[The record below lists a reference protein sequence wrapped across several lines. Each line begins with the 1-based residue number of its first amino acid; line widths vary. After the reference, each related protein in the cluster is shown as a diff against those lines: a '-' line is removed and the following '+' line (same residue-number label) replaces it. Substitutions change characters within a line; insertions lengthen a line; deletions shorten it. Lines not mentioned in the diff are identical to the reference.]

1 MKMNK
6 LKYDVTVVGAG
17 AAGIACAYTCA
28 KNGLK
33 TLLIEKNIHA
43 GGLIT
48 SGLVMPV
55 MKLNDCGINN
65 SFYRILTDTAS
76 KNECSITYSDGNKG
90 WFNVEKLK
98 FLFDTLLKSVDCD
111 ILYDSYVKN
120 VTTKNHE
127 FYLDVEQDILSVY
140 IDTTFLVDATGNG
153 KIFRELNLEILND
166 NSNSQAKSLRFL
178 MSNVDV
184 KKFANWISKIDEDKN
199 VTTVCD
205 VGEETHC
212 STAYTWDTGK
222 NWALSPIFT
231 KAVNDGIL
239 KPSDTAYFQVFTVPK
254 MPSTI
259 AFNCPRLLP
268 DNTSN
273 NTNSVFSDSELLIQG
288 RERIIRLEKFCKKY
302 LKGFE
307 NAYISNIADMLG
319 TRESIRVK
327 GKKIFTVDDIVTGR
341 KPQNIALASDY
352 PIDVHSNSPK
362 SDKLEFT
369 KHVWYLP
376 LECLMSDRYDN
387 LFVVGRCLSAEF
399 LAQAAVRTQANCF
412 SMGEAVA
419 NFITLKRNLK

>member
-1 MKMNK
+1 MKMEN
-6 LKYDVTVVGAG
+6 LNYDVTIVGAG
-17 AAGIACAYTCA
+17 AAGISCAYICA
-28 KNGLK
+28 KKGLK

-48 SGLVMPV
+48 SGLVIPV

-65 SFYRILTDTAS
+65 TFYNILTDVAF

-90 WFNVEKLK
+90 WFNLEKLK
-98 FLFDTLLKSVDCD
+98 FVFDKLLKSVNCD
-111 ILYDSYVKN
+111 ILYGTYVKN
-120 VTTKNHE
+120 VNYQNNKFSIE
-127 FYLDVEQDILSVY
+127 AEQEILSLC

-153 KIFRELNLEILND
+153 KIFRDLNLEILND
-166 NSNSQAKSLRFL
+166 NKENQAMSLRFS
-178 MSNVDV
+178 MSNVDIKEFV
-184 KKFANWISKIDEDKN
+184 KWITEFDKDRN
-199 VTTVCD
+199 VTTSCEI
-205 VGEETHC
+205 GGETHC

-222 NWALSPIFT
+222 NWALEPVFT

-239 KPSDTAYFQVFTVPK
+239 KPSDTAYFQLFTMPK
-254 MPSTI
+254 MPTTI

-268 DNTSN
+268 DTASN
-273 NTNSVFSDSELLIQG
+273 NTNSVFSTSNLIIQG
-288 RERIIRLEKFCKKY
+288 RERIIRLEKFCRKY

-319 TRESIRVK
+319 IRESIRVK
-327 GKKIFTVDDIVTGR
+327 GKKVFTVEDIISGK
-341 KPQNIALASDY
+341 KPENIALASDY
-352 PIDVHSNSPK
+352 PIDVHSNSSR

-376 LECLMSDRYDN
+376 LECLMSDKYTN
-387 LFVVGRCLSAEF
+387 LFAVGRCLSAEF

-419 NFITLKRNLK
+419 KFIAQKRNL

>member
-1 MKMNK
+1 MKN
-6 LKYDVTVVGAG
+6 LNYDVTIVGAG
-17 AAGIACAYTCA
+17 AAGIACAYICA
-28 KNGLK
+28 KKGLK

-48 SGLVMPV
+48 SGLVIPV

-65 SFYRILTDTAS
+65 DFYNILTDTTA
-76 KNECSITYSDGNKG
+76 KNNCSITYSDGNRG
-90 WFNVEKLK
+90 WFNLEKLK
-98 FLFDTLLKSVDCD
+98 FIFDYLLKSVNCD
-111 ILYDSYVKN
+111 VLYGTYVKN
-120 VTTKNHE
+120 TIWKNNRFLIE
-127 FYLDVEQDILSVY
+127 AEQEMLSVC
-140 IDTTFLVDATGNG
+140 IDTTFLVDGTGNG
-153 KIFRELNLEILND
+153 KIFRDLNLEILDDSKEN
-166 NSNSQAKSLRFL
+166 QAMSLRFS
-178 MSNVDV
+178 MSNVDI
-184 KKFANWISKIDEDKN
+184 KTFAEWIMNTDKDRN
-199 VTTVCD
+199 VTTSCEID
-205 VGEETHC
+205 GETHC

-222 NWALSPIFT
+222 NWALEPTFA
-231 KAVNDGIL
+231 KAVNDGVL
-239 KPSDTAYFQVFTVPK
+239 KPTDTAYFQLFTMPK
-254 MPSTI
+254 MPTTI

-268 DNTSN
+268 DTASD
-273 NTNSVFSDSELLIQG
+273 NTNSVFYTSNLLIQG

-419 NFITLKRNLK
+419 NFITQKRNLK